1 MKQIKKRGRLQSC
14 LLIFVIVIVVLVLAC
29 GVLAVTTTPLS
40 QWLYAHNYY
49 FQGFVD
55 KLHGK

>member
-1 MKQIKKRGRLQSC
+1 MKPKRSRLQSC
-14 LLIFVIVIVVLVLAC
+14 LIVFAIVVVVLVLAC
-29 GVLAVTTTPLS
+29 GLLAVTATPLS

-55 KLHGK
+55 RLHGR

>member
-1 MKQIKKRGRLQSC
+1 MQKKSRVQSC
-14 LLIFVIVIVVLVLAC
+14 LIVFAAAVVVLVLTC
-29 GVLAVTTTPLS
+29 VVLAMTSTPLS

-55 KLHGK
+55 HLHGK